1 MAVTVQTSEVVDAK
15 TKRAQETEM
24 LAQMLRP
31 VRARLWLGRLLGGVA
46 GVVSL
51 APYIALVHLGD
62 VLVRAALAGT
72 APDEA
77 SVYSAIGLVLGGA
90 GVQMLL
96 TFTALLITHFADV
109 ELTRTLRTRIV
120 ERIAGVRL
128 SWFSATSSG
137 RIRKAVQDD
146 TKTLHQ
152 LVAHAPV
159 ESAMAIVTPLALL
172 VYAFVIDWR
181 LGLLAF
187 ASVPVYLI
195 VQMWTMRG
203 MGEKTAEM
211 DSKLTEVSATAVE
224 FADGIAVIKAFGRTG
239 RAHSRYADAAS
250 AFSTFYMGWV
260 GPMLRASAIGEALV
274 SVPVLIVLNVSV
286 GAALVSATEV
296 SPADVIVTTL
306 IALVLPNTIQVIG
319 RTMWSYQIAGS
330 SAKRLGDL
338 LATPTM
344 GTDPGAQPGTL
355 PASGASAE
363 TPAISFEDVSYS
375 YTGTTQALSGV
386 SLEVPT
392 GSVTALIGP
401 SGSGKSTLA
410 VLAARFMDPDS
421 GRVLVNGRDV
431 RTFGTAE
438 LYTRV
443 AFVLQNPQ
451 LLRLSLRENIRLARP
466 EAEDAEIW
474 AAAEKAFIAEEIRA
488 MPEGLDTVWG
498 EGTRLS
504 GGQEQRIAIARAILA
519 DAPILVLDEATAATD
534 PDSEDEIQRAL
545 SVLVHGRTVLVIA
558 HRAES
563 VIGSDR
569 VVLMRAGRIDT
580 VLDHPD
586 EEELRRLMD
595 DHGSAATDR
604 LGEFSA
610 AGTEGHT
617 NDD

>member
-1 MAVTVQTSEVVDAK
+1 MAATEQAPEVVDPK
-15 TKRAQETEM
+15 TKRAQESAMLTE
-24 LAQMLRP
+24 MLRP
-31 VRARLWLGRLLGGVA
+31 VRGRLWLGRILGAAAGVA
-46 GVVSL
+46 SL

-62 VLVRAALAGT
+62 VLVRAAADGTTPDAGEVT
-72 APDEA
+72 G
-77 SVYSAIGLVLGGA
+77 AIGFVLAGA
-90 GVQMLL
+90 GVQMFL
-96 TFTALLITHFADV
+96 TFVALLITHFADV
-109 ELTRTLRTRIV
+109 ELTRTLRARIID
-120 ERIAGVRL
+120 RIAGVRL
-128 SWFSATSSG
+128 SWFSSTSSG

-159 ESAMAIVTPLALL
+159 ESAMAIITPLALL
-172 VYAFVIDWR
+172 VYAFIIDWR
-181 LGLLAF
+181 LGLLTF
-187 ASVPVYLI
+187 ASVPIYLI
-195 VQMWTMRG
+195 VQAWTMRG

-211 DSKLTEVSATAVE
+211 DTRLSEVSATAVE

-239 RAHSRYADAAS
+239 RAHSRYTEAAS
-250 AFSTFYMGWV
+250 AFSTFYTGWV

-274 SVPVLIVLNVSV
+274 SVPVLIVLNVSI
-286 GAALVSATEV
+286 GSLLVSATEV
-296 SPADVIVTTL
+296 TPADLIVTTL

-338 LATPTM
+338 LATATM
-344 GTDPGAQPGTL
+344 DTDPGAMPGAT
-355 PASGASAE
+355 GTGTE
-363 TPAISFEDVSYS
+363 TAAISFDDVSYS
-375 YTGTTQALSGV
+375 YTGTTRALDRV

-421 GRVLVNGRDV
+421 GRVLLGGRDL
-431 RTFGTAE
+431 RTFGTVE
-438 LYTRV
+438 LYERI

-451 LLRLSLRENIRLARP
+451 LLRMSLRENIRLARP
-466 EAEDAEIW
+466 DAGDEAIW

-488 MPEGLDTVWG
+488 LPEGLDTVWG
-498 EGTRLS
+498 EGVRLS

-545 SVLVHGRTVLVIA
+545 SELVQGRTVLVIA

-569 VVLMRAGRIDT
+569 VVLMRSGRVET

-586 EEELRRLMD
+586 EAQLRTLMD
-595 DHGSAATDR
+595 DQGTTSTNREPR
-604 LGEFSA
+604 LGEVTA
-610 AGTEGHT
+610 AGTKGDT

>member
-1 MAVTVQTSEVVDAK
+1 MAALEKASEVLDPK
-15 TKRAQETEM
+15 TKRAQENEM
-24 LAQMLRP
+24 LSQMLKP
-31 VRARLWLGRLLGGVA
+31 VRGRLWLGRILGGAA
-46 GVVSL
+46 GVASL

-72 APDEA
+72 APDEGT
-77 SVYSAIGLVLGGA
+77 VHSAIGFVLGGA
-90 GVQMLL
+90 GLQMLL
-96 TFTALLITHFADV
+96 TFTALLVTHFADV
-109 ELTRTLRTRIV
+109 ELTRVLRARIV
-120 ERIAGVRL
+120 NRIAGIRL
-128 SWFSATSSG
+128 SWFSSTSSG

-172 VYAFVIDWR
+172 VYAFVVDWR

-195 VQMWTMRG
+195 VQMVTMRG

-211 DSKLTEVSATAVE
+211 DSRLSDVSSTAVE

-239 RAHSRYADAAS
+239 RAHARYTEASNAFS
-250 AFSTFYMGWV
+250 AFYTGWV

-274 SVPVLIVLNVSV
+274 SVPVLIVLNICV
-286 GAALVSATEV
+286 GSALVSATEV
-296 SPADVIVTTL
+296 TPADVIVTTL
-306 IALVLPNTIQVIG
+306 IALVLPNTIQIIG
-319 RTMWSYQIAGS
+319 RTMWAYQIAGS

-338 LATPTM
+338 LATDILD
-344 GTDPGAQPGTL
+344 TDPGALPGTA
-355 PASGASAE
+355 PVAAVDDV
-363 TPAISFEDVSYS
+363 PAIAFDDVSYS
-375 YTGTTQALSGV
+375 YTGTVNALDRV
-386 SLEVPT
+386 SLEVPK

-410 VLAARFMDPDS
+410 VLAARFMDPDT
-421 GRVLVNGRDV
+421 GRVLIGGRDV

-438 LYTRV
+438 LYSQV

-466 EAEDAEIW
+466 AADDDAVW
-474 AAAEKAFIAEEIRA
+474 AAAERAFIAEEIRDL
-488 MPEGLDTVWG
+488 PDSLDTIWG
-498 EGTRLS
+498 EGVRLS

-545 SVLVHGRTVLVIA
+545 SQLVRGRTVLVIA
-558 HRAES
+558 HRSES

-569 VVLMRAGRIDT
+569 VVLMRSGRIDT
-580 VLDHPD
+580 VFESPD
-586 EEELRRLMD
+586 EEQLHRIMD
-595 DHGSAATDR
+595 DRDIGRPGR
-604 LGEFSA
+604 LGESIA
-610 AGTEGHT
+610 TITEGQG